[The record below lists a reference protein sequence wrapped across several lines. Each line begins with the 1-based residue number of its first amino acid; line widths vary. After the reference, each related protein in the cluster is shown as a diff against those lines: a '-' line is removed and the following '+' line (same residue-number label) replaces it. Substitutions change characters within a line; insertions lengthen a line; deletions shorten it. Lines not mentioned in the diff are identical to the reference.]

1 MKSKTPIVLENDL
14 GRDFFADDLAEDRVA
29 TGLGHLS
36 LGNLVSHRGRLLS
49 FPRRGH
55 GGERNRESARGLL
68 ARARSVCAC
77 ALAPASAPQ
86 PLGAKE

>member
-14 GRDFFADDLAEDRVA
+14 GQDFFADDLAEDRVA

-36 LGNLVSHRGRLLS
+36 LGNLVSHRRQSLF

-55 GGERNRESARGLL
+55 GGERNPRKDFLQRGNL
-68 ARARSVCAC
+68 C
-77 ALAPASAPQ
+77 
-86 PLGAKE
+86 